1 MFKKF
6 VRVLTVVVIFAMLF
20 SNISFAISDKKPEL
34 TPSQK
39 QMIREQIQNQK
50 DFYKTI
56 KTVEKHVK
64 RNGDGTLEIKG
75 TPKVKKEYLDTIK
88 TNMAEIN
95 KLIKEGVLETDNNL
109 RVYSN
114 ENYIQKGNLRNNK
127 DNYVD
132 YDVFFEDIEKAERTL
147 DINIGNK
154 TVSVGI
160 NGNAVYADSYS
171 PPVGLYAYWWGWEL
185 ALDEYATQILVKG
198 LNAGAGASAI
208 VAACS
213 AAGII
218 TAGAAVP
225 AAIISAVLWFDGGYI
240 DLIDYIGGNK
250 GVYFRSYFYVTTPY
264 IWYRS

>member
-114 ENYIQKGNLRNNK
+114 ENYI
-127 DNYVD
+127 
-132 YDVFFEDIEKAERTL
+132 
-147 DINIGNK
+147 
-154 TVSVGI
+154 
-160 NGNAVYADSYS
+160 
-171 PPVGLYAYWWGWEL
+171 
-185 ALDEYATQILVKG
+185 
-198 LNAGAGASAI
+198 
-208 VAACS
+208 
-213 AAGII
+213 
-218 TAGAAVP
+218 
-225 AAIISAVLWFDGGYI
+225 
-240 DLIDYIGGNK
+240 
-250 GVYFRSYFYVTTPY
+250 
-264 IWYRS
+264 